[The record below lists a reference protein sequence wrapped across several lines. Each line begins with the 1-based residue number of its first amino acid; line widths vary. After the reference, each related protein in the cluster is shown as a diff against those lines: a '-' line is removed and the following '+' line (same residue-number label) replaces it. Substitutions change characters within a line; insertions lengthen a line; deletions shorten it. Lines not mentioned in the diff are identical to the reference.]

1 MISKATAPVSRLED
15 ELDVSDELQAVINA
29 ELRSTNIK
37 EREKGDI
44 LANIGDCFLRN
55 VVQHRR
61 LVDKP
66 GK

>member
-1 MISKATAPVSRLED
+1 
-15 ELDVSDELQAVINA
+15 VINA

-44 LANIGDCFLRN
+44 LANIGDSFLRN